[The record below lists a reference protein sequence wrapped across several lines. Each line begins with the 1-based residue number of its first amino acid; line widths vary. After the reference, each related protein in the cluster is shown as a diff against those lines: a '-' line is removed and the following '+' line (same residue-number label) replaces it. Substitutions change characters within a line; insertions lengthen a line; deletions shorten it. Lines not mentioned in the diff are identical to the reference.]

1 MTENTPKPR
10 IRVIKKQIEGIRLS
24 FGSILLIL
32 CCTFLI
38 ILSTFIQFNVN
49 HFVKDAFNFGT
60 ANPARPNGIV
70 YENALGDPTR
80 GTRLYCLG

>member
-1 MTENTPKPR
+1 MPKSGLATKHN
-10 IRVIKKQIEGIRLS
+10 ISVHNGVIDNGYRRL
-24 FGSILLIL
+24 
-32 CCTFLI
+32 FLDH
-38 ILSTFIQFNVN
+38 LN

>member
-1 MTENTPKPR
+1 MSIQKLL
-10 IRVIKKQIEGIRLS
+10 GINSLQGTKAVSGVNR
-24 FGSILLIL
+24 
-32 CCTFLI
+32 
-38 ILSTFIQFNVN
+38 NVN